1 MKLPPLC
8 ALSMAL
14 LLSACS
20 RDQASDD
27 EAKSFKEWA
36 PRLATPAPDST
47 ELPGSPVLTLP
58 ASVGSLASATTVPP
72 VATPTSNPS
81 STLSRTSTPGP
92 AVGAAP
98 PLAPVKPLLPKA
110 LPTQDNCAAADLV
123 VQEGKNIRWL
133 GAASN
138 SGGDPAGFVLP
149 NSKNGARLVT
159 IRVSEPGR
167 IGLLLGAYDPNVWVI
182 ETAPGTEVVAVVA
195 SGYHTQRVTGIKA
208 STPVVITSFEGG
220 SPCGYAYEPA
230 GLQGVLQRLAGV
242 RAERIEAAKAVTLVG
257 PQVAA
262 YSSAPG
268 APKPQ
273 QFAQKTMF
281 APEVPGVRQ
290 AVASGHLRAAT
301 QADLDK
307 LPKGL
312 SGVRLSLNDAFVVQ
326 KTMELPTGLYGGN
339 GGYFVFIVPKGVAR
353 PTGDPGHTTVLDLNS
368 SNPCIGVQCQ
378 IR

>member
-1 MKLPPLC
+1 MKLPQLC
-8 ALSMAL
+8 ALSVAL

-20 RDQASDD
+20 RDQATDD
-27 EAKSFKEWA
+27 EAKAFKEWT
-36 PRLATPAPDST
+36 PRLASTAPDST
-47 ELPGSPVLTLP
+47 ELPASPVPTP
-58 ASVGSLASATTVPP
+58 PTSVGSLATAPSTAPTTAPASP
-72 VATPTSNPS
+72 PTSLPRPS
-81 STLSRTSTPGP
+81 DP
-92 AVGAAP
+92 APVIAAVQP
-98 PLAPVKPLLPKA
+98 IAPVKPLLPKA

-133 GAASN
+133 GAASY
-138 SGGDPAGFVLP
+138 SGGDPAGFALP
-149 NSKNGARLVT
+149 NSTHGARLVT
-159 IRVSEPGR
+159 LRVSEPGR
-167 IGLLLGAYDPNVWVI
+167 IGLLLGAYDPNVWAI

-195 SGYHTQRVTGIKA
+195 SGYHTQRVTGVKA
-208 STPVVITSFEGG
+208 STPVVITSYEGG
-220 SPCGYAYEPA
+220 SPCGYAYDPA

-242 RAERIEAAKAVTLVG
+242 RAERIEAAKSVTLIG
-257 PQVAA
+257 PQAAA

-290 AVASGHLRAAT
+290 AVASGHLRPAT

-312 SGVRLSLNDAFVVQ
+312 SAVRLSLNDTFIVQ
-326 KTMELPTGLYGGN
+326 KTMVLPTGLYGGN
-339 GGYFVFIVPKGVAR
+339 GGYFVFIVPKGVSR